1 MKRRSFLTGT
11 APMVAAVSAT
21 AQTAGRP
28 AANRIKITSLRVRR
42 LKVIRET
49 GALNPAWNPGATVS
63 FRVGGGSFIEI
74 HTDQGLV
81 GIGPAIDPALIP
93 AFEAKLVGRD
103 PFATEDLMALLR
115 YDAAG
120 GVLRGP
126 ANIDIALWDL
136 IGKACN
142 QPVYRLLNGG
152 REHVTPYASMV
163 QVSTPEERARMA
175 VDLASQGWQAI
186 KLRLHGET
194 LRDDIRIVEAVRKQ
208 VGDRMQIMI
217 DANQAQSPQDWQ
229 PGVLW
234 DLRRAVETARELQ
247 KLNCAWLEEPLPRYA
262 FDRLAE
268 LNRAVEIPIAG
279 GENSR
284 WLHEYV
290 WMLQQGVYD
299 ILQPETMAA
308 EGITGMRK
316 IGHIA
321 QGFQRQI
328 TPHCA
333 LSDLGTIAA
342 LHLVASFPQS
352 DLLEL
357 IHDPPV
363 CSFKDRFSV
372 FTKPPV
378 LDSQGRMMLPQ
389 GPGLGVE
396 INPDWVV
403 KS

>member
-1 MKRRSFLTGT
+1 MNRRDFLASG
-11 APMVAAVSAT
+11 APLMMASGLAGQSAVPS
-21 AQTAGRP
+21 RH
-28 AANRIKITSLRVRR
+28 RLKITGLRLVR
-42 LKVIRET
+42 LKLIKEVGTLE
-49 GALNPAWNPGATVS
+49 PAWNPGGVAN

-74 HTDQGLV
+74 QTDQGLT
-81 GIGPAIDPALIP
+81 GIGPAIDPASI
-93 AFEAKLVGRD
+93 AGFEAKLLGKD
-103 PFATEDLMALLR
+103 PFDTDHLMALLR

-120 GVLRGP
+120 GVHRGP

-142 QPVYRLLNGG
+142 QPIYKLIGGG
-152 REHVTPYASMV
+152 RSHVTPYASMV
-163 QVSTPEERARMA
+163 KVSTPQERASMA
-175 VDLASQGWQAI
+175 GELAAAGWKAI
-186 KLRLHGET
+186 KLRLHNAT
-194 LRDDIRIVEAVRKQ
+194 LREDIRTVEAVREK
-208 VGDRMQIMI
+208 VGDGMQIMI
-217 DANQAQSPQDWQ
+217 DANQAQSPGDWQ

-234 DLRRAVETARELQ
+234 DFRRAMETARELQ
-247 KLNCAWLEEPLPRYA
+247 RLKCAWLEEPLPRYA

-268 LNRAVEIPIAG
+268 LNRGVEIPIAG

-284 WLHEYV
+284 WLHEYL

-316 IGHIA
+316 IGILA
-321 QGFQRQI
+321 QAFGRQI

-352 DLLEL
+352 DLLEI
-357 IHDPPV
+357 IHDPPI
-363 CSFKDRFSV
+363 CSYRDRFSV
-372 FTKPPV
+372 FRNAPV
-378 LDSQGRMMLPQ
+378 VDEQGRMAVPQ

-396 INPDWVV
+396 INPDWIV
-403 KS
+403 KG

>member
-1 MKRRSFLTGT
+1 MKRRQFLVGT
-11 APMVAAVSAT
+11 APLLAAPALSA
-21 AQTAGRP
+21 QAGAHPPVRM
-28 AANRIKITSLRVRR
+28 KITG
-42 LKVIRET
+42 LKVVRLRLVRET
-49 GALNPAWNPGATVS
+49 GTLDPAWNPGATVS
-63 FRVGGGSFIEI
+63 FRQGGGSFLEI
-74 HTDQGLV
+74 RTDQGLT

-93 AFEAKLVGRD
+93 AFEAKLVGKD
-103 PFATEDLMALLR
+103 PFDTEQHMAWLR

-120 GVLRGP
+120 GVARGP

-142 QPVYRLLNGG
+142 QPIYKLLNGG
-152 REHVTPYASMV
+152 RTHVTPYASMV
-163 QVSTPEERARMA
+163 QVSTPSERADMA
-175 VDLASQGWQAI
+175 GRLVGKGWKAI
-186 KLRLHGET
+186 KLRLHSATVRE
-194 LRDDIRIVEAVRKQ
+194 DIRIVEAVRAK
-208 VGDRMQIMI
+208 VGEIVQIMI

-234 DLRRAVETARELQ
+234 DLRRAIETARELQ
-247 KLNCAWLEEPLPRYA
+247 RLNCVWLEEPLPRYA
-262 FDRLAE
+262 FDRIAE

-284 WLHEYV
+284 WLHEYL

-299 ILQPETMAA
+299 ILQPETMGA

-316 IGHIA
+316 IGVLA
-321 QGFQRQI
+321 QAFGRQI

-333 LSDLGTIAA
+333 LGDLGTVAA
-342 LHLVASFPQS
+342 MHLVASFPKS

-363 CSFKDRFSV
+363 CSVTDRFSV
-372 FTKPPV
+372 FTKPPA
-378 LDSQGRMMLPQ
+378 LDSQGRMMVPQ

-396 INPDWVV
+396 INPDLIL